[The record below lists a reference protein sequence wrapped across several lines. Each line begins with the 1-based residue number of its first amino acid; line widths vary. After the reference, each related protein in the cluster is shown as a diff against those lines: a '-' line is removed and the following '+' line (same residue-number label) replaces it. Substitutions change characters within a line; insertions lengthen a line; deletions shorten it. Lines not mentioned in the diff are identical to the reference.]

1 MLAVEARDLTKVY
14 GGSLVAV
21 DHVSMEVEEGE
32 IFGFLGPNGAGKT
45 TTIKMLST
53 LLKPT
58 SGYARVS
65 GHDVVKEPDKVRRSI
80 GIVFQDPALDDQ
92 LTGRENLDFHA
103 RIYGLDRGE
112 RNTRI
117 HEVLELVGLEGESD
131 QLVKSYSGGMRRRL
145 EIARGLMHYPKV
157 LFLDE
162 PTLGLDVQTRRAIW
176 DYVLKLNRDEGVT
189 IFLTTH
195 YMEEAE
201 YLSDRIAIIDR
212 GRIMVVDSPENLR
225 NMVGN
230 DVITVGCRDCKR
242 LRFRL
247 EREDW
252 IRKIIVH
259 DDTLEV
265 YVSEGE
271 GKVPAIVR
279 IAEEEGVSVDS
290 ISLRKPSLED
300 VYLHYTGR
308 MIREVDVDSGE
319 RMRIMARRWLRR

>member
-21 DHVSMEVEEGE
+21 DHVNMEVEEGE

-65 GHDVVKEPDKVRRSI
+65 GYDVVKEPDKVRRSI

-103 RIYGLDRGE
+103 RIYGLDRRE

-259 DDTLEV
+259 DDTLEA

-308 MIREVDVDSGE
+308 MIREVEVDSGE

>member
-1 MLAVEARDLTKVY
+1 MFAIEASNLTKVY
-14 GGSLVAV
+14 SGSLVAV
-21 DHVSMEVEEGE
+21 DHISISVEEGE
-32 IFGFLGPNGAGKT
+32 MFGFLGPNGAGKT

-58 SGYARVS
+58 SGRARVA
-65 GHDVVKEPDKVRRSI
+65 GYDVVREPDRVRRSI

-103 RIYGLDRGE
+103 RIYGLDRDE
-112 RNTRI
+112 RGRRI
-117 HEVLELVGLEGESD
+117 REVLMLVGLEGEAD
-131 QLVKSYSGGMRRRL
+131 QLVKNYSGGMRRRL

-157 LFLDE
+157 MFLDE

-176 DYVLKLNRDEGVT
+176 DYILKLNRDEGIT

-201 YLSDRIAIIDR
+201 YLSDRVAIIDH

-225 NMVGN
+225 NTLGN
-230 DVITVGCRDCKR
+230 DVITVGCRACGEFR
-242 LRFRL
+242 LRL
-247 EREDW
+247 ECEDW
-252 IRKIIVH
+252 VKKAIVH

-265 YVSEGE
+265 YVREGE
-271 GKVPAIVR
+271 DKIPIIVR
-279 IAEEEGVSVDS
+279 IAEEEGVGIRS

-308 MIREVDVDSGE
+308 MIREDRVDSGE
-319 RMRIMARRWLRR
+319 GMRIMARRRLRG

>member
-103 RIYGLDRGE
+103 RIYGLDRRE

-259 DDTLEV
+259 DDTLEA